1 MLYLN
6 NELPSLGARAGAGAG
21 AGGALARAR
30 ARARARA
37 LTSTIQK
44 ITRYHAQR
52 PFSVLTVV
60 EGATIPP
67 LASPLFTKEPA
78 L

>member
-6 NELPSLGARAGAGAG
+6 NELPSLGAGAGAGAG
-21 AGGALARAR
+21 ACAGGAL

-52 PFSVLTVV
+52 PFS
-60 EGATIPP
+60 
-67 LASPLFTKEPA
+67 
-78 L
+78 